1 MYDLILFVD
10 AKILHCKN
18 TNVLNVLNTFSGEV
32 RGGWSPVKI
41 EGAIIYNKKK

>member
-18 TNVLNVLNTFSGEV
+18 TNVLNVLNTFSGE
-32 RGGWSPVKI
+32 GGGSPVKI
-41 EGAIIYNKKK
+41 ERAIIYNKKK